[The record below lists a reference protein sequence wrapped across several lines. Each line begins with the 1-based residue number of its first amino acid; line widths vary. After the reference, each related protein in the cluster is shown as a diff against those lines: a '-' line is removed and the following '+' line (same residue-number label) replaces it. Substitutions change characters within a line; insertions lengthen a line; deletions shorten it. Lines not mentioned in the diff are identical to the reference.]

1 MGSDN
6 SSINLFFE
14 HGILEEGLVAFCDT
28 EWQLFPTRDGCLQ
41 HCNTLHRNCKI
52 LSGVVS
58 LYVESASAFR
68 HSWDSGGHARYVESV
83 GLPVLD
89 LD

>member
-41 HCNTLHRNCKI
+41 YT
-52 LSGVVS
+52 
-58 LYVESASAFR
+58 A
-68 HSWDSGGHARYVESV
+68 
-83 GLPVLD
+83 
-89 LD
+89 